1 MCLCIC
7 ICLRVCANICGIH
20 SLIETAERA
29 AVCLIC
35 FSPRLPLLLFHS
47 SALLLILRSL
57 LLILLL
63 LLVVLLLWHG
73 FYDGCAIVFLGRI
86 ESRCPSAS
94 FKFPLSDWIPVVPVA
109 FATLG
114 ILLIA
119 LLLSS
124 CAPPLSFAQHM
135 CFRAMIESLFSF
147 FAAPFSPIYR
157 WSVEHEFVLGW
168 EGTFLV
174 ITVSLHIDAYIY
186 IYHYSIVF
194 DKYMCLYIHIYSVLS
209 DINKFYSCD
218 WMFI

>member
-20 SLIETAERA
+20 SLIETAEQA

-35 FSPRLPLLLFHS
+35 LSPRLAFLLALPLLLFHS

-57 LLILLL
+57 LLLQL

-94 FKFPLSDWIPVVPVA
+94 FKFPLPDWIPAVPVA

-147 FAAPFSPIYR
+147 FAAPFSTIYR

-168 EGTFLV
+168 EDGV
-174 ITVSLHIDAYIY
+174 HVSINIDVDILFHLIY
-186 IYHYSIVF
+186 KDVF
-194 DKYMCLYIHIYSVLS
+194 NRHK
-209 DINKFYSCD
+209 KA
-218 WMFI
+218 